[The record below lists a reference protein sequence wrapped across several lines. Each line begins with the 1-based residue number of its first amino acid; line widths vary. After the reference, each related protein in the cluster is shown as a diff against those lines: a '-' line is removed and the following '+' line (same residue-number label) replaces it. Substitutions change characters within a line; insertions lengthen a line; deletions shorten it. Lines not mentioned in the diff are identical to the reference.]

1 MASMIAQIDQVRQE
15 SAGAVE
21 NLRKYVAGLEERIVS
36 GMEER
41 RQAHED
47 LAATV
52 TRLHAQTD
60 QQFSQIGNRLE
71 PLEVTT
77 GQQQDEIQ
85 KQVGRVGQLETELR
99 TQVDPLATQVRGI
112 TSTW

>member
-15 SAGAVE
+15 SAEAVE

-52 TRLHAQTD
+52 TRLQAYTD
-60 QQFSQIGNRLE
+60 RLFSQVGNRLE
-71 PLEVTT
+71 QLEATT
-77 GQQQDEIQ
+77 RQQPDQIQ
-85 KQVGRVGQLETELR
+85 QQVGRMGLLETE
-99 TQVDPLATQVRGI
+99 P
-112 TSTW
+112 STPIGH